1 MDSST
6 SQEMPRNLSLTS
18 FMKRRVKPFLLKA
31 GLGRVVLI
39 PVRLGM
45 ALGYCTP
52 QLKRTVMWAISSREA
67 TNFTFEITQDNYE
80 YLAHTISAIT
90 GVSYSATLGYLDE
103 LQGDDALKR
112 HVIDATRKSRM
123 RHSADERC
131 AFGRRLGWY
140 AFVRILKPHVV
151 VETGVD
157 KGLGSVT
164 LCSALMRNAAEG
176 FPGRYFG
183 TDKDPDAGFLL
194 TEPYSSVGEILYG
207 DSIQSL
213 QSIPEIDV
221 FINDSDHSADYERRE
236 YEVVAPKLGAHG
248 LILGDNSHCT
258 DVLARFSAE
267 HGRQFIFF
275 REQPKDHWYPG
286 AGIGISFMRST
297 LGASD
302 REATIGAPAAI

>member
-1 MDSST
+1 M
-6 SQEMPRNLSLTS
+6 LLTNRLTGLL
-18 FMKRRVKPFLLKA
+18 KKRVKPFVLKA
-31 GLGRVVLI
+31 GLGRVVLL
-39 PVRLGM
+39 PVRLRT
-45 ALGYCTP
+45 ALGYYAP
-52 QLKRTVMWAISSREA
+52 QLKRTVTWVFSSREVA
-67 TNFTFEITQDNYE
+67 NFTFEITQENYE
-80 YLAHTISAIT
+80 YLAHTVSAIT
-90 GVSYSATLGYLDE
+90 GVPYSASVGYLDE
-103 LQGDDALKR
+103 LQGDEALRR
-112 HVIDATRKSRM
+112 HVIDGIRKSPM

-140 AFVRILKPHVV
+140 AFVRILKPRVI

-164 LCSALMRNAAEG
+164 LCAALMRNVAEG

-194 TEPYSSVGEILYG
+194 REPYSSVGEILYG

-213 QSIPEIDV
+213 QSIPAIDIL
-221 FINDSDHSADYERRE
+221 INDSDHSAEYERRE
-236 YEVVAPKLGAHG
+236 YELVEPKLGPNG

-267 HGRQFIFF
+267 RGRQFIFF

-286 AGIGISFMRST
+286 AGIGISFVRNT
-297 LGASD
+297 LGATDCLST
-302 REATIGAPAAI
+302 RVAGTGV

>member
-1 MDSST
+1 
-6 SQEMPRNLSLTS
+6 MPHNGSLAS
-18 FMKRRVKPFLLKA
+18 FLKKKIRPFLLKA
-31 GLGRVVLI
+31 NLGRVVLI
-39 PVRLGM
+39 PVRLNM
-45 ALGYCTP
+45 ALRYYTP
-52 QLKRTVMWAISSREA
+52 QLKRTVTWAVSSREV
-67 TNFTFEITQDNYE
+67 TNFTFEITQENCE

-90 GVSYSATLGYLDE
+90 GVAYSSAMAYVDE
-103 LQGDDALKR
+103 LQGDDVLKR
-112 HVIDATRKSRM
+112 HVIEATSKSGM
-123 RHSADERC
+123 RHCADERC

-157 KGLGSVT
+157 KGLGAVT
-164 LCSALMRNAAEG
+164 LCAALMRNAAEG

-221 FINDSDHSADYERRE
+221 FINDSDHSAEYERRE
-236 YEVVAPKLGAHG
+236 YELVAPKLGSNG

-267 HGRQFIFF
+267 RGRQFIFF

-286 AGIGISFMRST
+286 AGIGISFMRNT
-297 LGASD
+297 LSASS
-302 REATIGAPAAI
+302 RVSEISAPAIV